1 MIPPAVPTSA
11 VRRGDITP
19 RAVSTSAVR
28 RGDITSRAVSTSA
41 VRRGDITSRAVSTS
55 AARGGDM
62 APRAVSTSA
71 ARRGDITPHVSAAE
85 PSLPGSS
92 TRAVRNST
100 AVRHCAGSF
109 LDWIPMMFLILPLTV
124 AGDRKRGSVPPTAT
138 DSHRQPPTATDSHRQ
153 PPADRSGFIGAVPCG
168 AETDAEVL
176 VRGGESARGGL
187 DGAGPGGGADRHRRV
202 WCRQRTILHGTRDTP
217 RHFTVRSGPL
227 VS

>member
-1 MIPPAVPTSA
+1 MIPPAVP
-11 VRRGDITP
+11 
-19 RAVSTSAVR
+19 
-28 RGDITSRAVSTSA
+28 TSA

-153 PPADRSGFIGAVPCG
+153 PPTATDSHRQIVVASSGQYHVGLRRTRRCWSGAGKAPGAASTGQVRAEVPTGTGASGAGSAPFFMAPATRRGTSPCG
-168 AETDAEVL
+168 
-176 VRGGESARGGL
+176 RGRWSRDLLTCRRALSA
-187 DGAGPGGGADRHRRV
+187 
-202 WCRQRTILHGTRDTP
+202 
-217 RHFTVRSGPL
+217 SG
-227 VS
+227 